1 MMSETRVPRRHLR
14 PAEAAVYAG
23 FSRSK
28 LDKLRVFGGG
38 PVFIKAGRVVL
49 YDIEDLDRWLGAQRR
64 TSTSDDDAR

>member
-14 PAEAAVYAG
+14 PEAAVYAG
-23 FSRSK
+23 FSKSK

-49 YDIEDLDRWLGAQRR
+49 YDIADLDRWLGAQRR
-64 TSTSDDDAR
+64 TSTSDEGAR